1 MAALFHGEGSSSSE
15 LSQGQAHL
23 YKHMLSCMS
32 SMSLKC
38 AVQLGIPDIIN
49 NNGQGQGQPITLPEL
64 VSALQLPPS
73 KTGFVHRL
81 MRLLVHS
88 GFFTSKKVIC
98 QNEEEE
104 EEEEE
109 AYGLT
114 PSSRLLLTKGNN
126 EVPSLS
132 PYVLAVLD
140 PAFVNPSHFLG
151 SWFQQ
156 KDAAASTTTPFQLAH
171 EGTSLYEYWGKNTE
185 FGAIFDEGMASDAGL
200 LKVVIKDFKPVF
212 EGLTSLVDVGGG
224 NGAFCKILIEAFPH
238 LKCSVLELS
247 HVVADLP
254 NTENLKFIEGDM
266 FQAIPQAD
274 AILLKSLLRGCSDEE
289 SLTILK
295 KCREAI
301 PSNGGKV
308 VIIEIVIDNTKDEH
322 ELLEAKLF
330 FDLLIMVILPGK
342 ERSQKE
348 WEKLILKAGF
358 TRYKITPLFG
368 LKSLIEVF
376 P

>member
-23 YKHMLSCMS
+23 YKHMLSYMS
-32 SMSLKC
+32 TMSLKC

-49 NNGQGQGQPITLPEL
+49 NNAQGQPITLPEL

-88 GFFTSKKVIC
+88 GFFTAKKVTS

-104 EEEEE
+104 EEEV
-109 AYGLT
+109 AYGLS

-132 PYVLAVLD
+132 PYVLYILD
-140 PAFVNPSHFLG
+140 PVALTSCHLLG
-151 SWFQQ
+151 SWLQ
-156 KDAAASTTTPFQLAH
+156 KDAAPSPTTPFQSAC
-171 EGTSLYEYWGKNTE
+171 EGMSFYEYWSTNVKVDHFNE
-185 FGAIFDEGMASDAGL
+185 AMASDSGI

-212 EGLTSLVDVGGG
+212 EGIDSLVDVGGCTG
-224 NGAFCKILIEAFPH
+224 EVCKILIEAFPH

-247 HVVADLP
+247 HMVANFP

-274 AILLKSLLRGCSDEE
+274 AILLKSIFRGCSDEE
-289 SLTILK
+289 ALTILK
-295 KCREAI
+295 NCRDAI
-301 PSNGGKV
+301 SSNGGGKV
-308 VIIEIVIDNTKDEH
+308 VIIDMVINSQRDER
-322 ELLEAKLF
+322 EVLEAKLL
-330 FDLLIMVILPGK
+330 FDLYLMAVITGR
-342 ERSQKE
+342 ERIQKD
-348 WEKLILKAGF
+348 WEKLFLEAGF
-358 TRYKITPLFG
+358 NSYKITPVFG